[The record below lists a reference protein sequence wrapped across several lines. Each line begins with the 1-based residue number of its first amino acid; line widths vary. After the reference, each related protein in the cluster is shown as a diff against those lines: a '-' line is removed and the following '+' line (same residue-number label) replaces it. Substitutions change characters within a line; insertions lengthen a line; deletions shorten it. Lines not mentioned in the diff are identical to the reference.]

1 MKFLQPLDVLAV
13 QRPGLAPTEKRCEK
27 NGTADLELLW
37 TIEYCVELST
47 LVRSL
52 PSAWL
57 AFADPKCDPSVKRSI
72 TGDDAAQYLKLST
85 FFS

>member
-27 NGTADLELLW
+27 NGTADLELLR

-57 AFADPKCDPSVKRSI
+57 ALFTLDVISLSREPSPEMPLPR
-72 TGDDAAQYLKLST
+72 Y
-85 FFS
+85 